1 MKGVGIMG
9 LKSRNILGLRA
20 MCRQDME
27 LILTEAKR
35 WKESGLKAE
44 GKPLAGKSIINFFI
58 EPSTRTRISFEL
70 AGKRL
75 GAEVVNFSA
84 NSSSLLKGEGLE
96 ETAETLQAM
105 AVDLLVVR
113 HAAAG
118 VPARLAEILNLHVIN
133 AGDGAHEHPTQALL
147 DIFTIKEKLGTVQG
161 RKIVIVGDIIHSRV
175 ARSNIWGLQKLGA
188 QVAVVGPATLLP
200 PGLEALGVEV
210 STRLEAVLPGADVV
224 NVLRLQQERQRS
236 GLLPSL
242 ADYSFQYRIT
252 KERLA
257 LTGKDTLVL
266 HPGPMNL
273 EVEITKEVAA
283 SSQSVINEQVTN
295 GVAVRMALLN
305 LILGGKN

>member
-1 MKGVGIMG
+1 
-9 LKSRNILGLRA
+9 
-20 MCRQDME
+20 
-27 LILTEAKR
+27 
-35 WKESGLKAE
+35 
-44 GKPLAGKSIINFFI
+44 
-58 EPSTRTRISFEL
+58 
-70 AGKRL
+70 
-75 GAEVVNFSA
+75 
-84 NSSSLLKGEGLE
+84 
-96 ETAETLQAM
+96 
-105 AVDLLVVR
+105 
-113 HAAAG
+113 
-118 VPARLAEILNLHVIN
+118 LAEILNLHVIN